1 VKIDVMSVLTL
12 EHVFD
17 RDSNYHNI
25 SKYIVAIKKGGIPD
39 DSFKTFLKTIENEFS
54 EDTKIIE
61 DIKRLPDD
69 ELSALSQKI
78 KKFNIGFDQLNDLY
92 YDKGYFNDAG
102 IKQLFSSVSRQAHKI
117 ENTSHKYLFI
127 GDTKSQAPDHI
138 KEGLAKFSQETIGRK
153 LTSEN

>member
-1 VKIDVMSVLTL
+1 MSVLTL

-25 SKYIVAIKKGGIPD
+25 SKYIVAIKKGCIPD
-39 DSFKTFLKTIENEFS
+39 DSFKAFLKTIENEFS
-54 EDTKIIE
+54 EDTQIIE
-61 DIKRLPDD
+61 IIKGLPVDD
-69 ELSALSQKI
+69 LSALNKKI
-78 KKFNIGFDQLNDLY
+78 KKFNIGFDRLNDLY

-127 GDTKSQAPDHI
+127 SDTKDQAPDHI
-138 KEGLAKFSQETIGRK
+138 KEGLTKFSQETIGRK
-153 LTSEN
+153 LMPEN